1 MLLGEGAQ
9 ATVGGPDPLTVYITR
24 PHLPNETEPNLS
36 SYTRVPYPHPR
47 MSQLEELGYN
57 SPPPEGFALW
67 RLTVMCGRFRC

>member
-9 ATVGGPDPLTVYITR
+9 ATVGGPDPLTVYITH
-24 PHLPNETEPNLS
+24 PTEPNRTEPKLVH
-36 SYTRVPYPHPR
+36 REPYPHPR